1 MDNASIL
8 DELRPAL
15 RSSIAALAEALLGP
29 PDTRNGRELRWGAK
43 GSFRVI
49 VSGPKQG
56 ACCDFEGGWK
66 GDPLALI
73 MRERR
78 TDFQGAI
85 EYGCQFVGIAFD
97 GKSKPEDPAER
108 AARDAERERKRAE
121 ASLEQKADEAERI
134 AYARNLW
141 NASGPIDGT
150 VALEYLAIT
159 RAIPRP
165 ATGWPDATVRYHAG
179 TASLIL
185 AGTNAVGEVCF
196 VQRIALTIDGR
207 KIDGTPKITNGVMA
221 GGYMRL
227 PGLRDGSILLLAEGA
242 ETALSTWTATGYETW
257 ASIGSITRHD
267 PPAGRQVVVARD
279 DDPQQSPADQALKRS
294 MSTWLAAGVDV
305 TIATPWPVRRHDRS
319 DFNDTIKESGAA
331 AVRARIAAALEP
343 PHNPMSTDN
352 R

>member
-1 MDNASIL
+1 MGNASIL
-8 DELRPAL
+8 DELQPAL

-49 VSGPKQG
+49 VSGSKQG

-78 TDFQGAI
+78 IDFQGAI
-85 EYGCQFVGIAFD
+85 EYGCQFVGIAFN
-97 GKSKPEDPAER
+97 GKSKPEDPAEL

-121 ASLEQKADEAERI
+121 ASLKQKADEAERI

-165 ATGWPDATVRYHAG
+165 AYRLARCHR
-179 TASLIL
+179 SLSCRNCL
-185 AGTNAVGEVCF
+185 ANFGRH
-196 VQRIALTIDGR
+196 QRRG
-207 KIDGTPKITNGVMA
+207 
-221 GGYMRL
+221 
-227 PGLRDGSILLLAEGA
+227 
-242 ETALSTWTATGYETW
+242 
-257 ASIGSITRHD
+257 
-267 PPAGRQVVVARD
+267 
-279 DDPQQSPADQALKRS
+279 
-294 MSTWLAAGVDV
+294 
-305 TIATPWPVRRHDRS
+305 
-319 DFNDTIKESGAA
+319 
-331 AVRARIAAALEP
+331 
-343 PHNPMSTDN
+343 
-352 R
+352 